1 LAKIKESPKKH
12 FIAEIN
18 PEIEDIVNQALAIA
32 EEGDIKKAQ
41 DILIDLKNKHL
52 RENYMI
58 CFGLGVVYAFK
69 ANHDEAIR
77 YFEKSVEIFPYLA
90 EAHFNMGIAY
100 QKKFDIKNAVKS
112 FREVLAIDKS
122 EDYMVKQS
130 RDFIKR
136 VEQMV
141 KKTMVLIWKHIL
153 RLMIY
158 LTMLLPVWKKVNGK
172 RLWRDLRQF

>member
-122 EDYMVKQS
+122 EDYMVKS
-130 RDFIKR
+130 PGTLSK
-136 VEQMV
+136 
-141 KKTMVLIWKHIL
+141 
-153 RLMIY
+153 
-158 LTMLLPVWKKVNGK
+158 
-172 RLWRDLRQF
+172 